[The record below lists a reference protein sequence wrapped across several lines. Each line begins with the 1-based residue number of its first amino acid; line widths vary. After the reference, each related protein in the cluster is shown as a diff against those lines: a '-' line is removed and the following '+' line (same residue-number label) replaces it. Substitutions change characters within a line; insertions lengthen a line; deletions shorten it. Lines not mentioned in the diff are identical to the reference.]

1 MLKRPTIGLLLNFDD
16 LGNLRWLLAFFLGI
30 IIIIIYIISF
40 SCFVFIFVFKI
51 HPQGLNSLSLNS
63 SWVISQ
69 TSYPP
74 TPLGSFYCSHILA
87 YHLHWWLSQV
97 LYHQLDCEPLPW
109 RWELSLNSLYFRY
122 SRYSINIYWRA
133 SWSGYKW
140 ATTPLFFH
148 QN

>member
-74 TPLGSFYCSHILA
+74 TPLWVFL
-87 YHLHWWLSQV
+87 L
-97 LYHQLDCEPLPW
+97 LPHPG
-109 RWELSLNSLYFRY
+109 LSLALM
-122 SRYSINIYWRA
+122 II
-133 SWSGYKW
+133 SG
-140 ATTPLFFH
+140 AVSPVRL
-148 QN
+148 